1 MAESIGNAYVNIVP
15 KAPGIEGQIDSL
27 LGGPAASAG
36 SSAGSKAGAGL
47 LGSLKKVLGVAA
59 VGKVLKDA
67 FDAGGALE
75 QSFGGLDTIY
85 GAAAGTAAKNFAK
98 QAAQMG
104 ISANDYAEQ
113 AVAMGAALKQAF
125 GGNAYKAIGAANTAI
140 KDMADNAAKMGTPI
154 ESLQTAYQ
162 GFAKQNYTMLDNLK
176 LGYGGTQKEM
186 QRLLTDAEKLTGVK
200 YDINNLGDVYDAIHV
215 IQGELGLTGVA
226 AEEASTTLSGSF
238 NAVKASWENVLA
250 ALMTG
255 EGLDTALGN
264 LITSFSA
271 FGDNV
276 LSMIGNLAPQLPGL
290 ITQLVEAII
299 QMAPD
304 FIATGL
310 ELIVQLGVGLAQA
323 FPEIAAM
330 IPGLLADAVTAFF
343 SVDWLSV
350 GSQII
355 EGVCQGIWDAGA
367 ALFDAL
373 ADLARNA
380 LSAAKKAL
388 GIGSPSKLFADEV
401 GRWLPAGMAV
411 GIEDNLQPITVGVDE
426 MANAAVSAFDQST
439 APGST
444 LPRTAPAPVSSLDT
458 SATGRQEQRTAIFY
472 LNGREFAR
480 AVYKDLKEVT
490 NDHGFQLVIA

>member
-1 MAESIGNAYVNIVP
+1 MAESIGNAYVNIIP

-85 GAAAGTAAKNFAK
+85 GDAAGTAAKNFAK

-176 LGYGGTQKEM
+176 LGYGGTQAEM
-186 QRLLTDAEKLTGVK
+186 KRLLTDAEKLTG
-200 YDINNLGDVYDAIHV
+200 
-215 IQGELGLTGVA
+215 ELGLTGVA
-226 AEEASTTLSGSF
+226 AQEASTTLSGSF
-238 NAVKASWENVLA
+238 GAVKASWENVLA

-255 EGLDTALGN
+255 EGLDTALAN
-264 LITSFSA
+264 LTTSFGA
-271 FGDNV
+271 FATNV
-276 LSMIGNLAPQLPGL
+276 LSMLGNLAPQLPDML
-290 ITQLVEAII
+290 LQLVDAIVAGAPQFLASGI
-299 QMAPD
+299 QL
-304 FIATGL
+304 IA
-310 ELIVQLGVGLAQA
+310 ELGVGLAQQ
-323 FPEIAAM
+323 FPTIAAM

-355 EGVCQGIWDAGA
+355 QGVCQGIWDAGA

-401 GRWLPAGMAV
+401 GHWLPAGMAV

-426 MANAAVSAFDQST
+426 MAGAAVSAFDQST

-444 LPRTAPAPVSSLDT
+444 MPRTAPAPVSSLDT
-458 SATGRQEQRTAIFY
+458 SATGRQENRTAIFY

-480 AVYKDLKEVT
+480 AIYKDLNEVT

>member
-15 KAPGIEGQIDSL
+15 RAPGIEGQIDSL

-67 FDAGGALE
+67 FEAGGNLE

-85 GAAAGTAAKNFAK
+85 GDAAHIAK
-98 QAAQMG
+98 QFAEQSAKMG

-113 AVAMGAALKQAF
+113 AVSMGAALKQAF
-125 GGNAYKAIGAANTAI
+125 GGDSYKALRAANTAI
-140 KDMADNAAKMGTPI
+140 TDMADNAAKMGTPI

-176 LGYGGTQKEM
+176 LGYGGTKQEM
-186 QRLLTDAEKLTGVK
+186 ERLLADAQELTGVE
-200 YDINNLGDVYDAIHV
+200 YNIDNLGDVYDAIHV

-226 AEEASTTLSGSF
+226 ADEAATTLSGSF

-255 EGLDTALGN
+255 EGLDTALSN

-343 SVDWLSV
+343 SVDWLDV

-401 GRWLPAGMAV
+401 GHWLPAGMAV

-458 SATGRQEQRTAIFY
+458 SATGRQENRTAIFM

-480 AVYKDLKEVT
+480 AIYKDLNEVT

>member
-1 MAESIGNAYVNIVP
+1 MAESIGNAYVNIIP

-36 SSAGSKAGAGL
+36 SSAGGKAGAGL
-47 LGSLKKVLGVAA
+47 LSSLKGVLTVAA

-75 QSFGGLDTIY
+75 QSFGGLETIY
-85 GAAAGTAAKNFAK
+85 GDAADQAKEFAM
-98 QAAQMG
+98 QAASAG

-113 AVAMGAALKQAF
+113 AVSFGAALKQAF
-125 GGNAYKAIGAANTAI
+125 GGDAQAAVESANTAI
-140 KDMADNAAKMGTPI
+140 MDMADNAAKMGTPI

-176 LGYGGTQKEM
+176 LGYGGTKQEM
-186 QRLLTDAEKLTGVK
+186 ERLLADAQELTGVE
-200 YDINNLGDVYDAIHV
+200 YNIDNLGDVYDAIHV

-226 AEEASTTLSGSF
+226 ADEAATTLSGSF

-330 IPGLLADAVTAFF
+330 IPGLLASAVEAFF

-373 ADLARNA
+373 RSLARSA
-380 LSAAKKAL
+380 LDAAKKAL

-401 GRWLPAGMAV
+401 GHWLPAGMAV

-426 MANAAVSAFDQST
+426 MASAAVSAFDQAT

-444 LPRTAPAPVSSLDT
+444 QPRTAPAPVSSLDT
-458 SATGRQEQRTAIFY
+458 SATGRQENRTAIFY

-480 AVYKDLKEVT
+480 AVYKDLNEVT